1 MSLFNLFMDER
12 IDSLQRDL
20 TNAHQINQVAD
31 CVVRLTDAVIAQQ
44 KRINA
49 LEALVLDLGAT
60 IKGKQ

>member
-1 MSLFNLFMDER
+1 MSLFNPFMDER

-20 TNAHQINQVAD
+20 TNAYQINQAAD
-31 CVVRLTDAVIAQQ
+31 CIVRLTDAVIAQQ
-44 KRINA
+44 KRIDA